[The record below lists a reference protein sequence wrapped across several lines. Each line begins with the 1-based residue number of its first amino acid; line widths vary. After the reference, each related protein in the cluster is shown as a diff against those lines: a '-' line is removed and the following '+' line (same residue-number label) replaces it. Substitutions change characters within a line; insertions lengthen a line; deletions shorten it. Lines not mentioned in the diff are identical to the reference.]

1 MQKVQKQSWSSALL
15 PIGSKISQAIM
26 NLEKSCMQIV
36 LVVSEG
42 NKLEGTLTDGDIRRA
57 LLKGFNLESDVNDII
72 AREPLVVP
80 PEISKDFILQL
91 MKVNKVQQLP
101 IVNPKGVVIGL
112 HLWDHVLC

>member
-1 MQKVQKQSWSSALL
+1 MQKVQTQSWSSALL
-15 PIGSKISQAIM
+15 PLGSKISQAIM

-72 AREPLVVP
+72 SREPLVVP
-80 PEISKDFILQL
+80 PESGLA
-91 MKVNKVQQLP
+91 LP
-101 IVNPKGVVIGL
+101 HWPTAVSGVAAYFAATVALIIAPTTKQTAAK
-112 HLWDHVLC
+112 